1 MAKAA
6 DIAGRLGHAARAA
19 VKTAWF
25 GAHYVAARRASG
37 PLARPDEAPFRL
49 TRKLPAPA
57 VLLADIRRLV
67 AADRLNVERGFYPPP
82 EGPPLDLGAALKMSC
97 RFLDDAREVARR
109 RRAGAGQEV
118 AATAEPSKAAGLPRY
133 YRQNF
138 HFQTDGYLSEGSAAL
153 YDFQVET
160 LFGGTAQAMRRQALP
175 LLGAAFAGRDQRQ
188 LGLLELGC
196 GTGALTAE
204 IARAFP
210 RLSVAAID
218 PSTDYLD
225 AARRRLAGAPR
236 ARFASGLAEALP
248 FADASF
254 DAVASCYLFH
264 ELPPKI
270 RKAAAAEIARVLK
283 PGGTYVHLDSL
294 QYGDAPQLDALL
306 EAFPRLFHEPYYES
320 YARLDL
326 AALLGKA
333 GLVAGAAIRGFLT
346 KAAVFGKA

>member
-6 DIAGRLGHAARAA
+6 DIAGRLGHAAKAA

-37 PLARPDEAPFRL
+37 PLARPGEPPFRL
-49 TRKLPAPA
+49 MRKLPPPA
-57 VLLADIRRLV
+57 VLMAEIRRLI

-82 EGPPLDLGAALKMSC
+82 EGPPLDLGAALRMSR

-109 RRAGAGQEV
+109 RREGAGQEI
-118 AATAEPSKAAGLPRY
+118 AAEAGPSKRGLPRY

-175 LLGAAFAGRDQRQ
+175 LLGEAFAGRDQRR
-188 LGLLELGC
+188 LALLELGC

-204 IARAFP
+204 IARTFP
-210 RLSVAAID
+210 RLSVTAID
-218 PSTDYLD
+218 PSTDYLQ
-225 AARRRLAGAPR
+225 AARQRLTGAPCIRLAN
-236 ARFASGLAEALP
+236 GLAEALP

-254 DAVASCYLFH
+254 DAVTSCYLFH

-283 PGGTYVHLDSL
+283 PGGSYVHLDSL
-294 QYGDAPQLDALL
+294 QYGDTPRLDALL

-320 YARLDL
+320 YAKLDL

-333 GLVAGAAIRGFLT
+333 GLAPGAATRGFLT
-346 KAAVFGKA
+346 GAAVFRKA